1 MLRVGVF
8 CVDAFCA
15 GVFCVGVFVVGVFC
29 VGVFC
34 VGVFVVG
41 VFCVGVFCVGVF
53 CATAVSRLTFRWYP
67 RPGIH
72 RRGDRGLCVNTPSC
86 RCVVLYSP
94 LCRCV
99 FWSLS
104 LNVARANTPVAALCE
119 SRHWEE
125 IPCCDVEVSK

>member
-1 MLRVGVF
+1 MVTGVLHVGVF

-15 GVFCVGVFVVGVFC
+15 GVFCVGVFVVDVFC

-41 VFCVGVFCVGVF
+41 VFAVGVLCVGVFCVGVF

-72 RRGDRGLCVNTPSC
+72 SRGDRGLYVNTPSC
-86 RCVVLYSP
+86 SYVVLYSP
-94 LCRCV
+94 LFAVCSC
-99 FWSLS
+99 
-104 LNVARANTPVAALCE
+104 LCL
-119 SRHWEE
+119 
-125 IPCCDVEVSK
+125 